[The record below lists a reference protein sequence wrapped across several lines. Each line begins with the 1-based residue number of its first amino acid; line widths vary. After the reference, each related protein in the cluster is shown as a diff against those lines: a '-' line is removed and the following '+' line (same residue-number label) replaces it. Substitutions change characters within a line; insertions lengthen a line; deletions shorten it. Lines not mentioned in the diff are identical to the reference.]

1 MILLTGASGMLGS
14 AVQDELRNNN
24 IDYVS
29 LDIKGPNDY
38 IGSISDNEFLSNIFK
53 NNQIEC
59 IINCAAWTDVDGAED
74 VSNKEDVDRCNVLG
88 VENLCNLAKQY
99 NSKIIH
105 ISTDYVFNG
114 TGSIPWNE
122 TDIPVN
128 PLNYY
133 GLTKL
138 KGEKIIE
145 TLEKFFIV
153 RTQWAYGPNGKNFVN
168 TMIDIAKTHSEV
180 KVVDDQFGSPTCVDD
195 LAKVLV
201 EMIDSQDYGYYHVVG
216 SGEYVSWYEFCKEIY
231 KQIGISIKVIPV
243 SSEQYC
249 LSKAK
254 RPLNCRLNH
263 NKYIDAGFTKLPNW
277 NESLRNYILLN
288 KY

>member
-24 IDYVS
+24 IDYIS

-38 IGSISDNEFLSNIFK
+38 IGSISDNEFLSNVFK

-59 IINCAAWTDVDGAED
+59 IINCAAWTDVDGAEYIN
-74 VSNKEDVDRCNVLG
+74 NKEEVDKCNIVG

-99 NSKIIH
+99 DSKIIH
-105 ISTDYVFNG
+105 ISTDYVFD
-114 TGSIPWNE
+114 GSGNIPWDE
-122 TDIPVN
+122 TDIPVG

-138 KGEKIIE
+138 KGEKLIE
-145 TLEKFFIV
+145 TLEKYFIV
-153 RTQWAYGPNGKNFVN
+153 RTQWTYGSNGKNFVN
-168 TMIDIAKTHSEV
+168 TMIDLSKTHSEV
-180 KVVDDQFGSPTCVDD
+180 KVVDDQFGSPTFVVD

-201 EMIDSQDYGYYHVVG
+201 EMINSQNYGYYHVVS

-231 KQIGISIKVIPV
+231 KQLGKTIKVIPV
-243 SSEQYC
+243 SSEQYG

-254 RPLNCRLNH
+254 RPLNSRLNH
-263 NKYIDAGFTKLPNW
+263 SKYIDVGFTKLPNW
-277 NESLRNYILLN
+277 KESLRKYISLN